1 MSARPLAP
9 PQGHYHHLKATLLAS
24 GAISACNLTLETRT
38 MSEFAHCV
46 THSHLPSRR
55 AFVKS
60 STAAAVGLLGLCG
73 TTLQHARADD
83 TPVTLTKELRDQM
96 TPDQILAKWKAG
108 NLRFREGRMVQRDF
122 LSEVKATAAGQYPAG
137 VLLSCVDSRAPA
149 EILFNLG
156 MGDVFNA
163 RVAGNVQNPDILGS
177 MEFTTKLAGA
187 KVVLVMGHSACGAVA
202 GAIADAKLGNLTQL
216 LAKIH
221 PAVKATKY
229 SGERS
234 AGNPEF
240 VDAVARKNVELTMD
254 DIRKHSKV
262 IADLEKAGAVRIA
275 GAFYD
280 IKTGAVE
287 FFA

>member
-1 MSARPLAP
+1 
-9 PQGHYHHLKATLLAS
+9 
-24 GAISACNLTLETRT
+24 
-38 MSEFAHCV
+38 
-46 THSHLPSRR
+46 LPSRR
-55 AFVKS
+55 AFVKA
-60 STAAAVGLLGLCG
+60 STAAAAGLLGLAG
-73 TTLQHARADD
+73 SKARLAVADD

-108 NLRFREGRMVQRDF
+108 NQRFREGRLIQRDF
-122 LSEVKATAAGQYPAG
+122 LTEVKATAGGQFPAG

-163 RVAGNVQNPDILGS
+163 RIAGNIENPDILGS

-187 KVVLVMGHSACGAVA
+187 KVILVMGHSACGAVA

-216 LAKIH
+216 LAKIQ

-229 SGERS
+229 SGDRS
-234 AGNPEF
+234 ASNPEF

-254 DIRKHSKV
+254 NIRKQSKV
-262 IADLEKAGAVRIA
+262 IADLEKAGSVKIA

-280 IKTGAVE
+280 LKTGAVD